1 MTGNPIGDA
10 LDALGTS
17 LDKMK
22 VARTTL
28 ANILEILGDGPGAEI
43 ASGVVYILDS
53 GIQQGD
59 ASYEIVHEAFVTTPA
74 GKPPLKAVED

>member
-1 MTGNPIGDA
+1 MTGNPAGSAIDE
-10 LDALGTS
+10 LGSS
-17 LDKMK
+17 LDKMR

-28 ANILEILGDGPGAEI
+28 TFILDSLGAGPGSEVV
-43 ASGVVYILDS
+43 SGVIYILDS
-53 GIQQGD
+53 AIKQGD